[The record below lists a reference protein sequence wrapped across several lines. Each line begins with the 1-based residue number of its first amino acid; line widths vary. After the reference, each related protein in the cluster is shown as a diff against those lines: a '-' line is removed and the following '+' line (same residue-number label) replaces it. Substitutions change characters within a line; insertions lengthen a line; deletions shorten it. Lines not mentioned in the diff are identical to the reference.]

1 MQHVDVDG
9 NWIMQ
14 DLEQPDE
21 VPILANANQDNA
33 HVQLPM
39 RIPMQYTYDTAPP
52 PAYDNDSS
60 RRPDDESLAKAP
72 SAPAAVP

>member
-21 VPILANANQDNA
+21 VPILADAVWDNA
-33 HVQLPM
+33 HVPM
-39 RIPMQYTYDTAPP
+39 RIPMQYTCDTAPP

-60 RRPDDESLAKAP
+60 RRPNDESLAKAP
-72 SAPAAVP
+72 SAPAAIP